1 MSCVS
6 QGNTFDSGC
15 HYVERRRVRH
25 DLSAADGDHPQT
37 GHERTCRRTVQVSV
51 VQVYRYYAAS
61 HSIRCGLF
69 RAGFKC
75 VEVLG
80 RIIKCAFSAL
90 TLLFGR
96 QEGHPACKKQS
107 GRVLVWLS
115 VWSKVQ
121 TTL

>member
-15 HYVERRRVRH
+15 HHVERRRVRH

-90 TLLFGR
+90 TLFVGR
-96 QEGHPACKKQS
+96 QKGHPVCKKTE
-107 GRVLVWLS
+107 W
-115 VWSKVQ
+115 
-121 TTL
+121 